1 MYTDAMCLY
10 ITATGFG
17 YNWMRNRW
25 PGTAAAAAASVLLCA
40 AVPRAQRGVTWPGT
54 EAGGV

>member
-25 PGTAAAAAASVLLCA
+25 PGTAAAASVLLCA